1 MPVVSPLIDDRPPAS
16 ARLPLDPDDG
26 FPQAFRFVFAGYT
39 YRVGV
44 YVAVAERLLE
54 PHRIDP
60 RALIDLAGAD
70 REAPLNGRLIADV
83 VRESHGREH
92 VLLHR
97 RLLPGLSYLLAELRL
112 DVVHASVAIGN
123 LNGHGQFGSRID
135 IRVGA
140 A

>member
-1 MPVVSPLIDDRPPAS
+1 MPTACLLTDDRPPAS

-26 FPQAFRFVFAGYT
+26 FPQAFRFTFAGYT
-39 YRVGV
+39 YRVGM
-44 YVAVAERLLE
+44 YVTVAEKLLE
-54 PHRIDP
+54 PHRSDP
-60 RALIDLAGAD
+60 RTLIDLAGAD
-70 REAPLNGRLIADV
+70 QEASLNGRLVADV
-83 VRESHGREH
+83 VREANGLEL

-112 DVVHASVAIGN
+112 DVVRASVAIGN